1 VTPTA
6 GLLAL
11 LAHPDDESFM
21 LAATAARTAAA
32 GRRVAL
38 VCATRGQAGST
49 GDPPRCTREQLPAV
63 REAELRAACDIL
75 GIDLVALLDHEDKQ
89 LGAADTD
96 AMRAILVRHVRAE
109 RPAVVVTFDPKG
121 VSNHVDHQAI
131 HRFALDAVTA
141 AADARYAPELGPA
154 HRVRRVVW
162 PSPILGAD
170 EPRPDVLAAHW
181 GVDYLIDGRAHREA
195 KLAALHA
202 HRTQHR
208 SVAHVWFNDAYRAS
222 GGATLDWEAFRHG
235 WGEPPPHVPAS
246 DLFAGL
252 EG

>member
-1 VTPTA
+1 MTPA

-21 LAATAARTAAA
+21 LAATAARAAAA

-38 VCATRGQAGST
+38 VCATRGQAGSA
-49 GDPPRCTREQLPAV
+49 GDPPLVARDQLPAV
-63 REAELRAACDIL
+63 REGELRAACAIL
-75 GIDLVALLDHEDKQ
+75 GIDLVALLDHEDKH
-89 LGAADTD
+89 LASVSTDT
-96 AMRAILVRHVRAE
+96 MREALVRHVRAE

-121 VSNHVDHQAI
+121 VSNHADHQAI

-141 AADARYAPELGPA
+141 AADARYAPALGAA

-162 PSPILGAD
+162 PAPVLPN
-170 EPRPDVLAAHW
+170 EEWRPEALARHW
-181 GVDYLIDGRAHREA
+181 GVDYLVDGRDFREA
-195 KLAALHA
+195 KVAALRA

-208 SVAHVWFNDAYRAS
+208 SVEREWFSAPYERS
-222 GGATLDWEAFRHG
+222 GGAVLDWEAFRHG
-235 WGEPPPHVPAS
+235 WGEPPPTVPAP

-252 EG
+252 D